1 MPKKTIVISIT
12 LPCYFPF
19 KTSNSAI
26 VIHCIHFIKLLTNFN
41 LFKLT
46 LLTRFYRPF
55 DSISFHKH
63 PCKDASNNR
72 IWVISLFTKNKKFI
86 SMYTELYKIK
96 YLFDM
101 TLLYKFAESL
111 EVALFIPSQNFF
123 VFLLYDMSNKYNVVI
138 IITCIPFCQS
148 QIRHVLSGLY
158 MSPFYSSGRHIVFFA
173 RSQPV

>member
-1 MPKKTIVISIT
+1 MKKKNCIKVKSLLYKALSHEKQQMGYQNHIKIKHLLLYIFMLLYIFIVSIVQSSTEFKPAVTNASPPKKPLPKKTIVISIT

-72 IWVISLFTKNKKFI
+72 IWVISLFTKNKKFQC
-86 SMYTELYKIK
+86 TLNFIK
-96 YLFDM
+96 
-101 TLLYKFAESL
+101 
-111 EVALFIPSQNFF
+111 
-123 VFLLYDMSNKYNVVI
+123 
-138 IITCIPFCQS
+138 
-148 QIRHVLSGLY
+148 
-158 MSPFYSSGRHIVFFA
+158 
-173 RSQPV
+173 

>member
-1 MPKKTIVISIT
+1 MDYKNNIKWNTCCYTYSLSASFSRRQGSNLQSLTHPPKKNLFQIKTIVISIT
-12 LPCYFPF
+12 LPCYFPL

-72 IWVISLFTKNKKFI
+72 IWVISLFTKTKNSFQCTLNFI
-86 SMYTELYKIK
+86 K
-96 YLFDM
+96 
-101 TLLYKFAESL
+101 
-111 EVALFIPSQNFF
+111 
-123 VFLLYDMSNKYNVVI
+123 
-138 IITCIPFCQS
+138 
-148 QIRHVLSGLY
+148 
-158 MSPFYSSGRHIVFFA
+158 
-173 RSQPV
+173 

>member
-1 MPKKTIVISIT
+1 MSASFSRRQGSLTHPPQKQKPLPKKTIVISIT
-12 LPCYFPF
+12 LPCYFPL

-26 VIHCIHFIKLLTNFN
+26 LIHCIHFIKLLTNFN

-63 PCKDASNNR
+63 PSKDASNNR
-72 IWVISLFTKNKKFI
+72 IWVISLCTKTKNTLQCTQI
-86 SMYTELYKIK
+86 YKIK

-111 EVALFIPSQNFF
+111 EVALFIDPIPELFRVS
-123 VFLLYDMSNKYNVVI
+123 VV
-138 IITCIPFCQS
+138 
-148 QIRHVLSGLY
+148 
-158 MSPFYSSGRHIVFFA
+158 
-173 RSQPV
+173 